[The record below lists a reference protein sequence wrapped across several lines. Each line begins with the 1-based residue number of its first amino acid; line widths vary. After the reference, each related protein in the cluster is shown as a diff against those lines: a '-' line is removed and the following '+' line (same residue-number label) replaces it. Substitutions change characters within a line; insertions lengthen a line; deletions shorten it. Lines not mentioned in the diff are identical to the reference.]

1 MKVRRFCVNEKK
13 SRKYTT
19 KSLRVK
25 NLAPFFQ
32 NNETGD
38 TKRPFFRK
46 WGVERSAIQIL
57 DDKEEALCSLPK
69 CFQYATEGFFVLYL
83 ATTITCVTSVPQL
96 ADRTPNPV
104 RKPVKRDRGTAQ

>member
-32 NNETGD
+32 NNETRD
-38 TKRPFFRK
+38 ASKRKIARYRRE
-46 WGVERSAIQIL
+46 ERWQQI
-57 DDKEEALCSLPK
+57 AAT
-69 CFQYATEGFFVLYL
+69 FQDLHK
-83 ATTITCVTSVPQL
+83 S
-96 ADRTPNPV
+96 
-104 RKPVKRDRGTAQ
+104 

>member
-1 MKVRRFCVNEKK
+1 M
-13 SRKYTT
+13 
-19 KSLRVK
+19 
-25 NLAPFFQ
+25 APFFQ

-38 TKRPFFRK
+38 AKRPFFRK

-69 CFQYATEGFFVLYL
+69 CFQYAAEGFFVLYL
-83 ATTITCVTSVPQL
+83 ATTITWVRLSLIWQTAL
-96 ADRTPNPV
+96 PNPV